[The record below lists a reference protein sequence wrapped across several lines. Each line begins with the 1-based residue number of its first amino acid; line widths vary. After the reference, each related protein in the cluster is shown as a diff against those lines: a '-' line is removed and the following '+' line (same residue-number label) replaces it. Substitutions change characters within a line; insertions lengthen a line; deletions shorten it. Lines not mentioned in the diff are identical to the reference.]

1 MMATNQKTAIKK
13 LMIKEGLK
21 KSFDKLRTNGMG
33 LIPFV
38 VSRSNALLSKVE
50 GRERNQLVQRLLKFV
65 VIVFALL
72 PFATYAEKPPT
83 ISKSTLTLEEVLKAA
98 QQAFPSLL
106 SAEQRKQ
113 VAAGEL
119 KASEGGFD
127 TLLKSQ
133 NRWSISGLY
142 ENENNE
148 VSIEQPTALWGTTFF
163 GGWRRGVGDYPVYE
177 GKSETTDSGEA
188 RVGVNVPLWRNRE
201 IDRRR
206 ANLKQ
211 AELGQLIAGHE
222 YDQALIEVSRLAAY
236 RYWDWVLAGQRLQVA
251 EHLLKIAEQR
261 DTGIRERVAA
271 GDIPEFEALDNQ
283 RAIIERRERVV
294 AAQRLLEQNAIQL
307 SLYWRD
313 AEGQP
318 KLPESEQLPVN
329 FPETNALQTLSYD
342 EATQTAKD
350 QRPELQRLELQGK
363 QTQTELE
370 LQQNQRAPGVDFS
383 VSAAKDIGSGNDKL
397 NRNELYLGL
406 NIDIPL
412 QQRVATGRS
421 QVAAA
426 NLQRLKLDRQLQD
439 DRIAAEVKDVFSA
452 LSAVKKRLELSA
464 QQLQAAEQL
473 EEGERTRFELGESTL
488 LFVNL
493 REIASGDAA
502 LLYAEATASLF
513 RSYADYQATL
523 GTWAMQNE

>member
-1 MMATNQKTAIKK
+1 
-13 LMIKEGLK
+13 MIK
-21 KSFDKLRTNGMG
+21 FA
-33 LIPFV
+33 I
-38 VSRSNALLSKVE
+38 
-50 GRERNQLVQRLLKFV
+50 
-65 VIVFALL
+65 IVLALL
-72 PFATYAEKPPT
+72 PFVAFAEKPET
-83 ISKSTLTLEEVLKAA
+83 AGKATLTFEEVLKAA

-106 SAEQRKQ
+106 ATEQRKQ
-113 VAAGEL
+113 TAAGEF

-127 TLLKSQ
+127 TILKSQ
-133 NRWSISGLY
+133 NRWSISGIY

-188 RVGVNVPLWRNRE
+188 RIGVNVPLWRNRD

-211 AELGQLIAGHE
+211 AEFGQLIADHD
-222 YDQALIEVSRLAAY
+222 YDLALIEVSRTAAY
-236 RYWDWVLAGQRLQVA
+236 RYWDWVLAGQRLRVA
-251 EHLLKIAEQR
+251 EHLLHIAEQR
-261 DTGIRERVAA
+261 DKGIRERVAA

-283 RAIIERRERVV
+283 RAIIERRERIV
-294 AAQRLLEQNAIQL
+294 AAQRLLEQSAIRL

-318 KLPESEQLPVN
+318 KLPEDELLPEQ
-329 FPETNALQTLSYD
+329 FPDTDALQTLSFD
-342 EATQTAKD
+342 EAIQTARR
-350 QRPELQRLELQGK
+350 QRPELERLELQGK

-370 LQQNQRAPGVDFS
+370 LQQNQRSPGVDFS
-383 VSAAKDIGSGNDKL
+383 VSAANDIGKGSDKL
-397 NRNELYLGL
+397 NRNELYFGL

-412 QQRVATGRS
+412 QQRTATGRA

-426 NLQRLKLDRQLQD
+426 NLQRLKLDRKLQD

-452 LSAVKKRLELSA
+452 LSAVRQRLTLSA
-464 QQLQAAEQL
+464 EQLQAAEQL

-493 REIASGDAA
+493 REIATGDAA
-502 LLYAEATASLF
+502 LQYVEATTSLF
-513 RSYADYQATL
+513 RSYADYQAIL
-523 GTWAMQNE
+523 GVQAKQNE